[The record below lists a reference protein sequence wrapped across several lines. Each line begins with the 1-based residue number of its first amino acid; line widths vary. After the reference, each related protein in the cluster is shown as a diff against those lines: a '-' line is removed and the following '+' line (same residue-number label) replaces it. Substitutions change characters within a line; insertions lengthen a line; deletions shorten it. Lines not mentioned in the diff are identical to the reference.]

1 MGWKTINGHS
11 YYYSCERVRG
21 RVVTRYRGNGD
32 LAAMVIALDAS
43 EARERAKE
51 REEAKAFREVERA
64 KAAGVEKAIGGA
76 CRLVGFMVNG
86 MMCEL
91 GYHRRKRGIWRNR
104 RAKAMGTGIAGLNLV
119 EDRREPGHVPL
130 AEIDRLVAAT
140 QAGDD
145 AARKR
150 CHEIAMRGVQ
160 GDKGDKA
167 ALRDFAN
174 LYWADRARFRPV
186 LEKLLNQ
193 PRDMLLAKGLGED
206 RTVAHVAIGYEMQS
220 MADRLAGPNPSEIE
234 RLLADRAAL
243 CWLDAHVCDLR
254 GIQNMGTGAEGVT
267 LRRRDAAHRRYLSSL
282 KALASVRKVSLVAVQ
297 VNMGAGVAR

>member
-1 MGWKTINGHS
+1 MGWKTINGRS

-21 RVVTRYRGNGD
+21 RVVTTYRGNGD
-32 LAAMVIALDAS
+32 LAAMVIALDVS
-43 EARERAKE
+43 EAHERAKA

-64 KAAGVEKAIGGA
+64 KAAGVEKAIGGV
-76 CRLVGFMVNG
+76 CRLVGFMVNA
-86 MMCEL
+86 MMGEL
-91 GYHRRKRGIWRNR
+91 GYHRRKRGPWRNR

-150 CHEIAMRGVQ
+150 CHEIAMKGAK
-160 GDKGDKA
+160 GDEGDKA
-167 ALRDFAN
+167 AFRDLAN
-174 LYWADRARFRPV
+174 LYCADRARFRPV
-186 LEKLLNQ
+186 LERLLNQ
-193 PRDMLLAKGLGED
+193 PRDMLLAKLGGD
-206 RTVAHVAIGYEMQS
+206 RNMVHVAIGYETQS
-220 MADRLAGPNPSEIE
+220 VADRLAGPNPSEIE
-234 RLLADRAAL
+234 RLLAGRAAL
-243 CWLDAHVCDLR
+243 CWLDAYACDLL
-254 GIQNMGTGAEGVT
+254 GIQNMGKGAEGVT

-297 VNMGAGVAR
+297 VNVGAGVAR